1 MTSRYLLQY
10 IHQCHVTVRS
20 LSVSLHNQSTT
31 TFYFRNV
38 DRTFAGILKACP
50 CKLEC
55 VSVAYIGVY
64 FRILDNDTYD
74 KVVRQRK
81 FRATSRHSFITTVW
95 RYTILYQPRCI
106 REATFVNFNGKCA

>member
-1 MTSRYLLQY
+1 MHDVTLFVAVHSPMSRYCS
-10 IHQCHVTVRS
+10 ITFSVTAQ
-20 LSVSLHNQSTT
+20 SVDND
-31 TFYFRNV
+31 FYFRNV

-55 VSVAYIGVY
+55 VSVAYIGMY

-74 KVVRQRK
+74 KVVRQMK

-95 RYTILYQPRCI
+95 
-106 REATFVNFNGKCA
+106 